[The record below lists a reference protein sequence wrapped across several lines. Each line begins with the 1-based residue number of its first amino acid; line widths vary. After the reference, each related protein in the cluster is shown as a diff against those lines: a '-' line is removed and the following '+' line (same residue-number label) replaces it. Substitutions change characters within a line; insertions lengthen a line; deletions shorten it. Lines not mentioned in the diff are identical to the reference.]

1 MGEVV
6 VDVELENSVDRGV
19 FERGHGQVSDIRSST
34 VEAIVDTGAV
44 MLVLPQNVVERLGVN
59 VLRTVVVTYA
69 DERKEERPVAGPLTV
84 RIGNRFMTTDCVV
97 GPPLSQPLLGQ
108 IVLEAL
114 DLGVDCAKRSLGPRP
129 ESPDYPLLN
138 LR

>member
-6 VDVELENSVDRGV
+6 VDVELENSVDRAV
-19 FERGHGQVSDIRSST
+19 FERGHGQVADVRSST
-34 VEAIVDTGAV
+34 VEAS
-44 MLVLPQNVVERLGVN
+44 
-59 VLRTVVVTYA
+59 
-69 DERKEERPVAGPLTV
+69 
-84 RIGNRFMTTDCVV
+84 NRFMTTDCVV
-97 GPPLSQPLLGQ
+97 GPPLSQPFLGQ

-114 DLGVDCAKRSLGPRP
+114 DLVIDCAMRTLGPRP